1 MKSLIQKSGPSPEQ
15 IVAKGHITWWLEP
28 CDPCQ
33 NCEQPTVFTQYQ
45 LILPDPESSGQ
56 SHTLTY
62 TVIRCHACGYVEM
75 SVTVRIRYNRRA
87 RCIGR
92 SFRHGVSSIP
102 PLLDNPSESR
112 LCATCR
118 KVLKD
123 KWRDR
128 RHGAREWKRDS
139 RQAVAQ
145 GRAGGKV
152 FCLHWTKRHGPCTSI
167 VANEGDRCDQHGIQG
182 EAGLSWA

>member
-1 MKSLIQKSGPSPEQ
+1 MESLTQKSSIGPNQ
-15 IVAKGHITWWLEP
+15 IVAKGHVTRWLEP
-28 CDPCQ
+28 HDPCQ
-33 NCEQPTVFTQYQ
+33 NCEQPTVVTQYQ
-45 LILPDPESSGQ
+45 LVLPDPESSGQ
-56 SHTLTY
+56 SHTLTH
-62 TVIRCHACGYVEM
+62 TIIRCHACGYVEM
-75 SVTVRIRYNRRA
+75 GVTVRIRYNRRA

-128 RHGAREWKRDS
+128 RQGARRWKQDS
-139 RQAVAQ
+139 RRAVAQ
-145 GRAGGKV
+145 ERAEGKV
-152 FCLHWTKRHGPCTSI
+152 LCSHWTKRHGPCTST
-167 VANEGDRCDQHGIQG
+167 VANEGNQCDQHGTQC
-182 EAGLSWA
+182 EAGLS